1 MNDTLLIISITTTIN
16 LILCVWI
23 AYLVF
28 TQKRREER
36 LEEKRQHNLTTRVQS
51 ASECKIPVE
60 LQNST
65 NIGLPEAT
73 EIPGLDE

>member
-1 MNDTLLIISITTTIN
+1 MEFFIGATFGLGFVNFALSLYIMRLLLTADN
-16 LILCVWI
+16 RRI
-23 AYLVF
+23 AA
-28 TQKRREER
+28 EED
-36 LEEKRQHNLTTRVQS
+36 RQNNLTMRVQA

-73 EIPGLDE
+73 EIPGLDK